1 MTYNLQRKIK
11 FTITRYLK
19 TYVLGRK
26 FKIKNEKKEIKNA
39 KDNMENIKGEK

>member
-11 FTITRYLK
+11 FAITRYLK
-19 TYVLGRK
+19 TCVLWRK
-26 FKIKNEKKEIKNA
+26 LKIKNEKKKLKNV